1 MRTYSYYRPGLF
13 PIIKTKNEVYPHPS
27 TVRKYWIWPWS
38 YVIEK
43 QKKKKSKIRK
53 FLKDV
58 AKENALAEC
67 SIICHLKVRP
77 LGSKGQQEVSLNW
90 KTSLINDLNFL
101 SGITNNDSVI

>member
-1 MRTYSYYRPGLF
+1 M
-13 PIIKTKNEVYPHPS
+13 
-27 TVRKYWIWPWS
+27 
-38 YVIEK
+38 
-43 QKKKKSKIRK
+43 
-53 FLKDV
+53 

-77 LGSKGQQEVSLNW
+77 LGSKGQEEVSLNW